1 MPNDRF
7 IQHRLRDHGLENENL
22 AEIVACATSNG
33 DDTYLGDFIEDLGR
47 APWFRT
53 IVERWPMLG
62 YAIWASPEIM
72 ESEPTVEEARAIL
85 LRDGAS
91 GAGEPYDGDA
101 VLHPVD
107 PAVLDWLEGRT
118 WITYAAI
125 SRTLPTTIDALR
137 VLGPDALPATQEE
150 WTTMVRTLDV
160 GAHVLGQLGS
170 RPAQMLQADGL
181 RNLMALVSARME
193 LTSSDSVDFSLAT
206 EIARCAFGP
215 AGEHVVDDFKTD
227 VDRVVFAEAVA
238 RMPIPR
244 PVASIPSPGA

>member
-7 IQHRLRDHGLENENL
+7 IQHRLRDHSLENENL

-33 DDTYLGDFIEDLGR
+33 DDTYLGEFIEDLGR
-47 APWFRT
+47 APWFRA

-125 SRTLPTTIDALR
+125 SRTLPTAIDALR

-160 GAHVLGQLGS
+160 GANVLGQLGL
-170 RPAQMLQADGL
+170 RPAEMLQADGL

-193 LTSSDSVDFSLAT
+193 LKSSDSVDFDLT
-206 EIARCAFGP
+206 VDIARCAFGP
-215 AGEHVVDDFKTD
+215 AGEGLVNDLKTD
-227 VDRVVFAEAVA
+227 TDRAVFAETVA

-244 PVASIPSPGA
+244 AAETVRGPRA